1 MLGDSVSPR
10 VAAMTVPSVATH
22 TVCSP
27 LLAFLMIATG
37 RSSRFTLC
45 SPFTI
50 PACASTVKRRLQGNS
65 QTPSL
70 LHAQI
75 AKTQAWSSSAMQ
87 VIYCTWQRRSAHQD
101 DQRVDAL
108 QRHPVDGACIMA
120 AQHRIAAGKQLVR
133 QRKACRPCSSP
144 SAVAA
149 VIEAACG
156 PPLASRTERHA
167 DVTKALWRA
176 PASSGA
182 ASADDTPGTSWKGV
196 PAAASA
202 AISPDTR
209 EKVDGHPPLSRTT
222 LLPCSIGCE
231 CILFVVPHQD
241 ITCSPRTRASG
252 AKYAT
257 AG

>member
-1 MLGDSVSPR
+1 MDQSSQCPLHLLSLPTPYSATSIVHSSACCGCCISCTTCPATIMLGDSVSPR

-120 AQHRIAAGKQLVR
+120 AQHRIAAGQQLV
-133 QRKACRPCSSP
+133 C
-144 SAVAA
+144 
-149 VIEAACG
+149 
-156 PPLASRTERHA
+156 
-167 DVTKALWRA
+167 
-176 PASSGA
+176 
-182 ASADDTPGTSWKGV
+182 
-196 PAAASA
+196 
-202 AISPDTR
+202 
-209 EKVDGHPPLSRTT
+209 
-222 LLPCSIGCE
+222 
-231 CILFVVPHQD
+231 
-241 ITCSPRTRASG
+241 
-252 AKYAT
+252 
-257 AG
+257 